1 MPRAL
6 AAVCVALGSFLLVSV
21 LTSTGSHAAPRR
33 SGSAAT
39 VGEGLT
45 PAPLANFELR
55 SPHVDSEVQV
65 YSFQGV
71 AGGANATPPPDAPLV
86 AVSQFTQPIA
96 DYRAYALGQ
105 LRQMDTQIGDLE
117 AALAGGEREAAETA
131 WRGAYADYLRLGAV
145 YLDGQTA
152 LDARVAK
159 LNLEID
165 GTPGGLSG
173 GVSNANFTGL
183 HRLEYGLWT
192 GAPPQ
197 TLATYAGALA
207 RNVHELAT
215 VLPRAEI
222 TPLEYATRAH
232 EILEDAAR
240 DFLSG
245 MDVPWSG
252 EGVLATDAGL
262 QATERVVATLAP
274 AVGTTERV
282 MPTVA
287 TELARL
293 RSAFVGLAA
302 AHHGRLPANS
312 ELTSEQSEQLDGTL
326 QGALE
331 ALSQV
336 PGVLET
342 EPPPRVP

>member
-1 MPRAL
+1 VLISA
-6 AAVCVALGSFLLVSV
+6 
-21 LTSTGSHAAPRR
+21 LTSSGSHATGGRGHRP
-33 SGSAAT
+33 AT

-45 PAPLANFELR
+45 PAPLANFELH

-71 AGGANATPPPDAPLV
+71 AGAANATPPSDSPVV
-86 AVSQFTQPIA
+86 AASQFTQPIA
-96 DYRAYALGQ
+96 DYRAYALAQ
-105 LRQMDTQIGDLE
+105 LGRMETQLGRLQ
-117 AALAGGEREAAETA
+117 AALAGGERADAESA

-165 GTPGGLSG
+165 GTSGGLPG
-173 GVSNANFTGL
+173 GVSNARFTGL
-183 HRLEYGLWT
+183 HRIEYGLWS
-192 GAPPQ
+192 GSSPQ
-197 TLATYAGALA
+197 ALTAYAGALA
-207 RNVHELAT
+207 TNVHELAA

-262 QATERVVATLAP
+262 QATERLIATLAP
-274 AVGTTERV
+274 VVGTTERV
-282 MPTVA
+282 MPTV
-287 TELARL
+287 TEELGHL
-293 RSAFVGLAA
+293 RSVFDGLQA
-302 AHHGRLPANS
+302 AHGGLLPSNS

-342 EPPPRVP
+342 EAPSTVPRIPAADFVVQAR